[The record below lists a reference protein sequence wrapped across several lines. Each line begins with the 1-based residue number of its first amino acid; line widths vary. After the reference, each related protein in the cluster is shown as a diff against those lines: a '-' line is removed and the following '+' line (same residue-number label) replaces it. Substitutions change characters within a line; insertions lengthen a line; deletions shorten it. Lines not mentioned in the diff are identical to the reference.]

1 MGRPGKQIVASAEQ
15 RLLLERLLKNR
26 TQPAALYLRIQLVL
40 QCMEGKSLGE
50 IAAQNK
56 VTSKTVSW
64 WRDRYIAHGL
74 DGLRDKPRSG
84 RPRQYTAAFQE
95 TILGKLEEQ
104 PPAGHAV
111 WTGSLLAQATGY
123 SKHAIWRFLRA
134 QRIALARRRCWCIS
148 TVPEFAA
155 KAADVVGLYLTPPEN
170 ALVLCVD
177 EKPKIQ
183 ALERRCGYAVSSDG
197 RLVQGLESTYKR
209 HGTLNLFAALEVA
222 TGRIHART
230 TPSSEKSKGG
240 FLSFL
245 ESVLAGF
252 PESDAMEY
260 HVIMD
265 NHSLHKRHE
274 KWLAA
279 PPNVFF
285 HYTPPSASWL
295 NMEEIRFG
303 ILRLKSLRGASFT
316 DTAQLA
322 EQIMAFQKAY
332 NETAQP
338 FVWKKRE
345 IRGAQLSSS
354 VRNFRN

>member
-104 PPAGHAV
+104 PPVGHAV

-123 SKHAIWRFLRA
+123 SKHAIWRFLRD
-134 QRIALARRRCWCIS
+134 QRIALARRRSWCIS
-148 TVPEFAA
+148 TAPEFAA
-155 KAADVVGLYLTPPEN
+155 KAADVVGLYLAPPEN

-209 HGTLNLFAALEVA
+209 Q
-222 TGRIHART
+222 
-230 TPSSEKSKGG
+230 
-240 FLSFL
+240 
-245 ESVLAGF
+245 
-252 PESDAMEY
+252 
-260 HVIMD
+260 
-265 NHSLHKRHE
+265 
-274 KWLAA
+274 
-279 PPNVFF
+279 
-285 HYTPPSASWL
+285 ASWHAEFVCGAGGGSWSDSCADDAFVG
-295 NMEEIRFG
+295 EEQGRFFVLFGECSCRFSRVRHDG
-303 ILRLKSLRGASFT
+303 I
-316 DTAQLA
+316 
-322 EQIMAFQKAY
+322 
-332 NETAQP
+332 
-338 FVWKKRE
+338 
-345 IRGAQLSSS
+345 SSDYG
-354 VRNFRN
+354 